1 MEFLIISHTFP
12 IRLHHSLLPNVVR
25 KPHASESTIKK
36 TKCPAGRH
44 LNLHR
49 SALDSQPVTSLVS
62 VVGGFKLP
70 RPKKKQEK
78 EGSNKL
84 DVIWLKLDTF
94 SNCTLK
100 KDRKDSQK
108 KPFNF
113 SDEPFSEVLETTA
126 GCPSPSLE
134 IVSGQLH
141 QENFE
146 LSMFCLVGGFNHLE
160 KYESQWEGLS
170 HILWKVK
177 NIWNHHPVFI
187 NHQIYRGFLQQ
198 KSPYV
203 NQSNNPSM

>member
-100 KDRKDSQK
+100 KDRKDFSISQMSHSRKCWKQLQDVLPHLWRSSPANFTK
-108 KPFNF
+108 KTSSCPCFVWLV
-113 SDEPFSEVLETTA
+113 VLT
-126 GCPSPSLE
+126 
-134 IVSGQLH
+134 
-141 QENFE
+141 
-146 LSMFCLVGGFNHLE
+146 
-160 KYESQWEGLS
+160 
-170 HILWKVK
+170 ILKNMKVNGK
-177 NIWNHHPVFI
+177 DYP
-187 NHQIYRGFLQQ
+187 IYYG
-198 KSPYV
+198 K
-203 NQSNNPSM
+203 